1 VIFGVPCSLSFGTG
15 MVERDGSGHDGG
27 SLSRRASRHAP
38 TSGAHRRSHRRRNVL
53 GALITIAIV
62 VAVVTIAIYSTQQAA
77 QRATLEKVRLG
88 IEEVQLQEAT
98 STSIDVNVRLVMVN
112 PNRDAVA
119 FDRMT
124 FDLYGNGSLVGNT
137 EYGQKLDVP
146 PFSSTFIVVP
156 MGISWSGGNEALSS
170 SMIQGNMTWEVKGT
184 AYFDTS
190 WGTVS
195 VPVDVTSP

>member
-1 VIFGVPCSLSFGTG
+1 
-15 MVERDGSGHDGG
+15 
-27 SLSRRASRHAP
+27 
-38 TSGAHRRSHRRRNVL
+38 VL

>member
-1 VIFGVPCSLSFGTG
+1 
-15 MVERDGSGHDGG
+15 M
-27 SLSRRASRHAP
+27 
-38 TSGAHRRSHRRRNVL
+38 L

-137 EYGQKLDVP
+137 EYGQKLDV
-146 PFSSTFIVVP
+146 
-156 MGISWSGGNEALSS
+156 
-170 SMIQGNMTWEVKGT
+170 
-184 AYFDTS
+184 
-190 WGTVS
+190 
-195 VPVDVTSP
+195 

>member
-1 VIFGVPCSLSFGTG
+1 
-15 MVERDGSGHDGG
+15 
-27 SLSRRASRHAP
+27 
-38 TSGAHRRSHRRRNVL
+38 
-53 GALITIAIV
+53 
-62 VAVVTIAIYSTQQAA
+62 
-77 QRATLEKVRLG
+77 
-88 IEEVQLQEAT
+88 
-98 STSIDVNVRLVMVN
+98 MVN

-156 MGISWSGGNEALSS
+156 MSISWSGGNEALSS